1 MGRANSFRVRP
12 EPASLEGFTLIGVTL
27 SVLQR
32 LRGLARERQGEA
44 GPPSAIRSG
53 GSRQAGEELT
63 TADVCFEIV
72 RPATEGRRCPYCE
85 LAEAGEMG
93 TAQAFVSHAWL
104 YPFELLVSALEE
116 AAMPPET
123 FFWVD
128 IAVVNQHTNA
138 TRGFD
143 WWSGTFRMAVKHI
156 GLTLLVLA
164 PWRKA
169 VTLERAWCIWEV
181 RPVACL
187 SRGPPPHLHH
197 HHQSPSRLGAPAHTV
212 ATPPSA
218 DLLHGRHRNR
228 AARVAAGEGAR
239 VVCQRA
245 HARP

>member
-1 MGRANSFRVRP
+1 MMRRAKSLRVRP
-12 EPASLEGFTLIGVTL
+12 EPASLVGFTLTGVTL

-44 GPPSAIRSG
+44 GPPSATRG
-53 GSRQAGEELT
+53 GERRQAGEALT

-72 RPATEGRRCPYCE
+72 RPATEGPSCPYCE
-85 LAEAGEMG
+85 LAEADEVG

-143 WWSGTFRMAVKHI
+143 WWSGTFRMAVKRI

-187 SRGPPPHLHH
+187 SRPPPNRPAVWAVPLIHVLPHPFGR
-197 HHQSPSRLGAPAHTV
+197 STARSTREPSCACCCRRRSAGRLSMRSC
-212 ATPPSA
+212 ATLTRS
-218 DLLHGRHRNR
+218 
-228 AARVAAGEGAR
+228 
-239 VVCQRA
+239 
-245 HARP
+245 

>member
-1 MGRANSFRVRP
+1 MSSP
-12 EPASLEGFTLIGVTL
+12 WWMT
-27 SVLQR
+27 
-32 LRGLARERQGEA
+32 
-44 GPPSAIRSG
+44 
-53 GSRQAGEELT
+53 LT
-63 TADVCFEIV
+63 TADVCYEIV

-93 TAQAFVSHAWL
+93 TAQAFVSHAWR

-187 SRGPPPHLHH
+187 SRGPPPHL
-197 HHQSPSRLGAPAHTV
+197 QGALEKHEPACY
-212 ATPPSA
+212 
-218 DLLHGRHRNR
+218 
-228 AARVAAGEGAR
+228 
-239 VVCQRA
+239 VVCRDAAQA
-245 HARP
+245 ALLELHAQTVLVLARSSKAG

>member
-1 MGRANSFRVRP
+1 MKRAKSLRVRP
-12 EPASLEGFTLIGVTL
+12 EPASLVGFTLTGVTL

-44 GPPSAIRSG
+44 GPPSATRG
-53 GSRQAGEELT
+53 GERRQAGEALT

-72 RPATEGRRCPYCE
+72 RPATEGPSCPYCE
-85 LAEAGEMG
+85 LAEADEIG

-143 WWSGTFRMAVKHI
+143 WWSGTFRMAVKRI

-187 SRGPPPHLHH
+187 SRPPPIAQLCGR
-197 HHQSPSRLGAPAHTV
+197 SRSYMFCHT
-212 ATPPSA
+212 PSA
-218 DLLHGRHRNR
+218 DLLHGRHGNR
-228 AARVAAGEGAR
+228 AARAAAGGGAR
-239 VVCQRA
+239 VVCQSA
-245 HARP
+245 HARL

>member
-1 MGRANSFRVRP
+1 MSRRRRTEQIENV
-12 EPASLEGFTLIGVTL
+12 GFT
-27 SVLQR
+27 S
-32 LRGLARERQGEA
+32 
-44 GPPSAIRSG
+44 SG
-53 GSRQAGEELT
+53 FRQAGEALT
-63 TADVCFEIV
+63 TADVCYEIV

-116 AAMPPET
+116 AALPPET

-169 VTLERAWCIWEV
+169 ITLERAWCIWEV

-187 SRGPPPHLHH
+187 SRGPPPHLLH

>member
-1 MGRANSFRVRP
+1 MSRRRRTEQIENV
-12 EPASLEGFTLIGVTL
+12 GFT
-27 SVLQR
+27 SS
-32 LRGLARERQGEA
+32 GLTG
-44 GPPSAIRSG
+44 
-53 GSRQAGEELT
+53 
-63 TADVCFEIV
+63 
-72 RPATEGRRCPYCE
+72 PATEGRRCPYCE

-164 PWRKA
+164 PWREA
-169 VTLERAWCIWEV
+169 ITLERAWCIWEV

-187 SRGPPPHLHH
+187 SRGPLPHPHH
-197 HHQSPSRLGAPAHTV
+197 NQSPSRLGAPAHTV

-218 DLLHGRHRNR
+218 DLLHGRHGNR
-228 AARVAAGEGAR
+228 AARAAAGGGAR
-239 VVCQRA
+239 VVCRGA
-245 HARP
+245 HSRH

>member
-53 GSRQAGEELT
+53 GSRQAGEALT
-63 TADVCFEIV
+63 TADVCYEIV

-85 LAEAGEMG
+85 LADAGEMG

-138 TRGFD
+138 TRGFE
-143 WWSGTFRMAVKHI
+143 WWSSTFRLAVKTI
-156 GLTLLVLA
+156 GRTLLVLVLPTLRTSASTA
-164 PWRKA
+164 PPVLMRMR
-169 VTLERAWCIWEV
+169 TRAPRSW
-181 RPVACL
+181 L
-187 SRGPPPHLHH
+187 
-197 HHQSPSRLGAPAHTV
+197 
-212 ATPPSA
+212 PSA
-218 DLLHGRHRNR
+218 ISPLRRELTLCRGR
-228 AARVAAGEGAR
+228 
-239 VVCQRA
+239 
-245 HARP
+245 

>member
-1 MGRANSFRVRP
+1 MARANSFRVRP

-53 GSRQAGEELT
+53 GSRQAGEALT
-63 TADVCFEIV
+63 TADVCYEIV

-169 VTLERAWCIWEV
+169 ITLERAWCIWEV
-181 RPVACL
+181 RPVARL
-187 SRGPPPHLHH
+187 SRGHSPPTTTNRPAVWARPLTHVA
-197 HHQSPSRLGAPAHTV
+197 APL
-212 ATPPSA
+212 SA
-218 DLLHGRHRNR
+218 DLLHGRHGNR
-228 AARVAAGEGAR
+228 AARAAAGEGAR
-239 VVCQRA
+239 VVCRGS
-245 HARP
+245 HARH